1 MNSDAIESNLFPNR
15 RVVFSQ
21 IIHLLDE
28 LNALRANG
36 FSLHL
41 CRSSNWLSTIQLS
54 PTRWPSFVKKNK
66 TNYSDAFDCYQRNQ
80 NWLSNI
86 APSLLHNLHN
96 KYRQL
101 GKLSIDFHL
110 IFYMWWFLMFRIR
123 SISCVL
129 FIFHYFDEMTVV

>member
-36 FSLHL
+36 FSLNL

-54 PTRWPSFVKKNK
+54 PTRWPSFVKKK

-86 APSLLHNLHN
+86 APSLLHYLHN